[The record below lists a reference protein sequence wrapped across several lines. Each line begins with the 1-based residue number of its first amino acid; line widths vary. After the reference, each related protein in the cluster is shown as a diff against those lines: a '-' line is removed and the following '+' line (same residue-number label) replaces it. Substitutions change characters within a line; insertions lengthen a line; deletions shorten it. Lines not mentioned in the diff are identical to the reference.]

1 MSFKINNGYIQPL
14 LEPRQQ
20 KRDNSK
26 IQNNQDSFKEIFV
39 QKIKNTNENIKV
51 SSHASR
57 RLLERNITLNDRDL
71 QILSKAMDKAKEKGA
86 KESLMLY
93 KDMAFI
99 ASIRN
104 RTLIT
109 AMDPQ
114 NSKEKI
120 FTNIDSAVIVE

>member
-14 LEPRQQ
+14 LEPGQR

-26 IQNNQDSFKEIFV
+26 VQNQDSFRNILE
-39 QKIKNTNENIKV
+39 QKINSTDKDIKI
-51 SSHASR
+51 SSHANR
-57 RLLERNITLNDRDL
+57 RLSERNITLNDRDL
-71 QILSKAMDKAKEKGA
+71 QSLSRAMDKAKEKGS

-93 KDMAFI
+93 RDMAFI

-109 AMDPQ
+109 AMDPKK
-114 NSKEKI
+114 SDEKV
-120 FTNIDSAVIVE
+120 FTNIDS